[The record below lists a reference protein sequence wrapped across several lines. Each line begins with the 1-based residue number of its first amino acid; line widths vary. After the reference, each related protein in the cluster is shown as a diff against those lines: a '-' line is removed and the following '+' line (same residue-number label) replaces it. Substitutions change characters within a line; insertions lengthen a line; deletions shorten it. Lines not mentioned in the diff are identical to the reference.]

1 MIERYTLPRMGAVW
15 TRTRK
20 YETWLQ
26 VELAVCEAREERGEV
41 PGGVARRVKRKV
53 ALSILTG
60 LRKSNGLPNMT

>member
-15 TRTRK
+15 TPKRK

-53 ALSILTG
+53 VS
-60 LRKSNGLPNMT
+60 RS